1 MTQDISATIKR
12 LGVFPLVK
20 HYITTLNLYNIFDK
34 YIPKYHNATIAP
46 AEILCMMVTNIICSS
61 SPLYKVDEWVTSHSD
76 GLTEEGINAAQ
87 YNDDQLGRCLDKL
100 FIADRGTMLAELSA
114 NAIMEHHLEI
124 NTLQNDSTSIT
135 LSGQYEGHEAASVAL
150 ARGYNKD
157 GHPECKQIVFG
168 LNITA
173 DGNIPI
179 SFQLFDG
186 NQPDDT
192 THIPNWEALRQLIGK
207 EDFVYIADSKLCSLT
222 NLGHIDKH
230 GGIFITLMPKNWLPV
245 KHFNEYI
252 QENDVMWQDAITKES
267 TRKKGSFVT
276 YTTHEQ
282 EKTKQGYRLIW
293 VNSSAKKLQDHSRRK
308 KAIDSTLTELE
319 SISKRLNKYKLKTEE
334 QIQAAIKKACKGK
347 KHLFNINLSS
357 ETIVKKVQTSKG
369 RPSSNTTYRDNK
381 EIQYK
386 LEFELNEEAVIRE
399 RRTDGIFPLV
409 TNSSLPAADVLKK
422 YKNQSYLEKRM
433 YTAKSILKVAPV
445 FLEKP
450 TRIEAMLFLYFIALM
465 IVGLIERS
473 IRKNMAEEKI
483 EAVPIRPGGNKCQV
497 PTWNNIDYFFREVHQ
512 VVISK
517 NDNVISTQTKG
528 ITKVHI
534 LVLKLL
540 GVPSSNYRNT
550 KDQWWLFETT

>member
-1 MTQDISATIKR
+1 MTQDISSTIKHV
-12 LGVFPLVK
+12 GVLPLIK
-20 HYITTLNLYNIFDK
+20 HYCKSLELYNIFDK
-34 YIPKYHNATIAP
+34 HIPKYHNATIAP
-46 AEILCMMVTNIICSS
+46 AEILCMMIANIISS
-61 SPLYKVDEWVTSHSD
+61 PSPLYQVHEWVASRSD
-76 GLTEEGINAAQ
+76 GLTEKGVNAAQ

-100 FIADRGTMLAELSA
+100 FIADRGTMLTELSV
-114 NAIMEHHLEI
+114 NAIKTHHLET

-135 LSGQYEGHEAASVAL
+135 LSGQYNGHEPASVSL
-150 ARGYNKD
+150 LRGYNKD

-179 SFQLFDG
+179 SYQLFDG

-192 THIPNWEALRQLIGK
+192 THIPNWEALRQLIDRD
-207 EDFVYIADSKLCSLT
+207 DFIYIADSKLCNID
-222 NLGHIDKH
+222 NLGYIDQH

-245 KHFNEYI
+245 KNFNKFI
-252 QENDVMWQDAITKES
+252 QEHDVLWEDAMVKED
-267 TRKKGSFVT
+267 TRKKGNFVT

-293 VNSSAKKLQDHSRRK
+293 VKSSAKKIQDHNRRE
-308 KAIDSTLTELE
+308 KAITKTLTELE
-319 SISKRLNKYKLKTEE
+319 SISKRLNKYKLKTED
-334 QIQAAIKKACKGK
+334 QIHAAIKKACKGK
-347 KHLFNINLSS
+347 GHLFNIDLNS
-357 ETIVKKVQTSKG
+357 ETIVKKIQTTKG
-369 RPSSNTTYRDNK
+369 RPSSKTSYRNN
-381 EIQYK
+381 EETQYK
-386 LEFELNEEAVIRE
+386 LEFSLNEEAVTKE

-409 TNSSLPAADVLKK
+409 TNSSLSAAEVLKK
-422 YKNQSYLEKRM
+422 YKNQPYLEKRM
-433 YTAKSILKVAPV
+433 YTTKSILKVAPV

-465 IVGLIERS
+465 IVGLIERT

-483 EAVPIRPGGNKCQV
+483 EAIPIRPGGNKCQK

-517 NDNVISTQTKG
+517 NGNVIATQTKG
-528 ITKVHI
+528 ITKVHS

-540 GVPSSNYRNT
+540 GVPPITYRNI